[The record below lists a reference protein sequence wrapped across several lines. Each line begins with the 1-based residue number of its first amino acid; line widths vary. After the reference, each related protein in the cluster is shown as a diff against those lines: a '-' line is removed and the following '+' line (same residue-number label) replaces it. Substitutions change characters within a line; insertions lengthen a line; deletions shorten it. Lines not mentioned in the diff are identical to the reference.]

1 MIEMIK
7 EYRES
12 PDRTHIR
19 MNMTTGVC
27 VSNGKKGKVGKNT
40 PLWEC
45 SGVKRGSYVYKKEI
59 DLRLCDIMAVL
70 GGALAVFILMKKLFA
85 SSDRCLKDD
94 SAEKSCCEEQ

>member
-12 PDRTHIR
+12 PDRTHVK

-27 VSNGKKGKVGKNT
+27 VCNGKKGKVGKNT
-40 PLWEC
+40 SLWEC

-59 DLRLCDIMAVL
+59 DLRLCDVLAIL
-70 GGALAVFILMKKLFA
+70 GGAVAVWLLVKKLCI
-85 SSDRCLKDD
+85 SDK
-94 SAEKSCCEEQ
+94 CCETEESVGCCGHKEQ